1 MLQKGLQMGRCMSHS
16 VKRGKSRFEQFRM
29 IVPEDVREV
38 IGKTNAVVLHPC
50 KCRGESVAAAIAK

>member
-1 MLQKGLQMGRCMSHS
+1 MGRCMSHS